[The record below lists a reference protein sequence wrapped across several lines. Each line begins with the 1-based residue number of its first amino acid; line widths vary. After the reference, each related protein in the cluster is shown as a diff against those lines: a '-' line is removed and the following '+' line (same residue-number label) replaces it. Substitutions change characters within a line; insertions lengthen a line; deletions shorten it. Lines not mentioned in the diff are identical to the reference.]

1 MKRSPKKYLL
11 KSTNNKESS
20 YNAKQLLKM
29 GSSLIKDFLYRNQ
42 QTYLQSKSLRSYQL
56 ETTTTTSAN
65 VDQDSQVYEKIIEEN
80 LEEMNKKN
88 TIKVA

>member
-65 VDQDSQVYEKIIEEN
+65 VDQDS
-80 LEEMNKKN
+80 
-88 TIKVA
+88 